1 MSANVSKYQYF
12 LDLDILKLIYTV
24 KILHRIDN
32 LTRFWTT
39 SRPWSGNLRIDIKNW
54 RLYNLKS
61 LTKSIMK
68 GCFFYI
74 YCFLF
79 ISCRLIFYKI
89 LIWRLNI
96 ISKIEHGVLY
106 ITFSLQKSEHLCFSL
121 FSNTARKM
129 KFSIKDFVS
138 KCDQIC
144 REMWIWSNLLE
155 KSLIENFI
163 FCAV

>member
-32 LTRFWTT
+32 LTHFWTT

-68 GCFFYI
+68 GCFFY
-74 YCFLF
+74 FFPLF

-96 ISKIEHGVLY
+96 ISKIEHWVLY
-106 ITFSLQKSEHLCFSL
+106 ITFHFRKVNICVFRCFPTLHEKWSFPLRILSVNVIKSAE
-121 FSNTARKM
+121 
-129 KFSIKDFVS
+129 
-138 KCDQIC
+138 KCAFGQIYW
-144 REMWIWSNLLE
+144 RNP
-155 KSLIENFI
+155 
-163 FCAV
+163 